1 MKDHPFRFA
10 GIKDAVPTADDKLR
24 YERRLRLTRIIDG
37 VAHAVVI
44 VLSLALITFISY
56 DTFANIPFLNSRLY
70 MTFQFWV
77 CVVFMADFV
86 LELILSN
93 DKRHYLL
100 THFFFFLISI
110 PYLNIIILTD
120 IQLGEQALYFI
131 RFIPLVRGAYS
142 LAMVVG
148 YLSSNRALSL
158 LSSYVAILASIIYF
172 ASLIFYEQE
181 KPVNADVNT
190 YWDALWWASMD
201 VTTLGCYIEP
211 MTVAGKLL
219 GSLLAICGMLMLP
232 LFTVFIS
239 SKVKAYNERNRQR
252 QSLLSQAFQQA
263 VSPQLSSGAPAATDT
278 PPPSQK

>member
-1 MKDHPFRFA
+1 MKSGAHTPARA
-10 GIKDAVPTADDKLR
+10 ARHAVLQR
-24 YERRLRLTRIIDG
+24 YAHIVDG

-44 VLSLALITFISY
+44 VLSLALIVFISY
-56 DTFANIPFLNSRLY
+56 DTFANIPFLENHAY

-77 CVVFMADFV
+77 CVVFLADFV
-86 LELILSN
+86 LGLSLSDN
-93 DKRHYLL
+93 RRHYLL
-100 THFFFFLISI
+100 THFFFLFISI
-110 PYLNIIILTD
+110 PYLNIIKLTD
-120 IQLGEQALYFI
+120 IQLGQQALYFI

-158 LSSYVAILASIIYF
+158 LSSYVAILVAIVYF

-201 VTTLGCYIEP
+201 VTTLGCYINP

-219 GSLLAICGMLMLP
+219 GSLLAVCGMLMLP

-239 SKVKAYNERNRQR
+239 SKVKAYNELNRQR
-252 QSLLSQAFQQA
+252 QNELEQALQG
-263 VSPQLSSGAPAATDT
+263 SSEPKTPPSGAD
-278 PPPSQK
+278 PPR